1 MNLPTHIGESSVAVN
16 STKIIIF
23 AKAPQPGWA
32 KTRLIPAL
40 GAERA
45 AELALRL
52 LRVTLAEARQA
63 ALGPVELCVTPGI
76 ADRAWQNVT
85 LAQELEVSSQG
96 AGDLGARLARA
107 TARAL
112 KHHNSVMLIGT
123 DCPQLNAPALRE
135 AATKLQCADAVIY
148 PTVDGG
154 FALLGLRQFD
164 ASVFSDI
171 AWSTNMVASETIQRI
186 DTLRWSMHLGPTLY
200 DIDEPADLQRLPPEW
215 HFWRTSTPQ

>member
-1 MNLPTHIGESSVAVN
+1 MNLRTHTGKPGVAVK

-40 GAERA
+40 GAEGA
-45 AELALRL
+45 AELALRM
-52 LRVTLAEARQA
+52 LRVTLAAARQA
-63 ALGPVELCVTPGI
+63 AIGPVELCVTPEI

-85 LAQELEVSSQG
+85 FTHTLEINSQG
-96 AGDLGARLARA
+96 SGDLGARLARA

-112 KHHNSVMLIGT
+112 EHHNSVLLIGT
-123 DCPQLNAPALRE
+123 DCPLLNAPALR
-135 AATKLQCADAVIY
+135 AAAAKLRRADAVIY

-154 FALLGLRQFD
+154 FALLGLRQSD
-164 ASVFSDI
+164 VSVFSDI
-171 AWSTNMVASETIQRI
+171 AWSTNEVTSEVMKRI
-186 DTLRWSMHLGPTLY
+186 NALQWSVHVGPTLY

-215 HFWRTSTPQ
+215 RFPRTCISQ